1 MNWAVRFANS
11 HLRSTSDI
19 SLKQIVVTVTDAD
32 SYIPD
37 LYIHQV
43 EKSMRDVDDPYM
55 TIFTPPMI
63 FARNAHEVPASVRVT
78 DFIWSVMVAQ
88 NLSNSRGMNF
98 PCSTYSLSMV
108 LADKV
113 GYWDTGFNAIGEDM
127 HM

>member
-1 MNWAVRFANS
+1 VNWAVRFANS